1 MSPSR
6 KLACWLDTLLSR
18 IRSLTVS
25 NPLVPQHES
34 SVSVPFS
41 RDEVTSALSER
52 VANFTSTGSVNI
64 WATEFE
70 QQGNVP
76 TIFMTTRGRQFE
88 RKLSLVKVAL
98 DMDRPIAAPPAP
110 VNPVVEVLLISRK
123 DHFHRGLLHTSN
135 RYVMSIIMARGFI
148 RILFNDFFETGDK
161 FNSRAILLKLPNT
174 GVCDGKNLLSFYD
187 SRDKCKAAISNW
199 AKERNLDGLLNVR
212 NESDKSSWLEKPE
225 KKRSGKTV
233 LAGIITGSL
242 RDLFYYM
249 ITCLTDI
256 GMPDDRVQA
265 WNNAPRDNIS
275 VANLFGDSD
284 ADIAK
289 INGSL
294 FQSGTPPVTV
304 LTEAMA
310 QVTTTGVVTEFFV
323 KAVLRER
330 VTWCQK
336 RMRCIE
342 ADLAE
347 PKDEQAVAKRQ
358 KESDDY
364 AVLVYGRDS
373 QRPSLKHTE
382 EEKK

>member
-1 MSPSR
+1 MMCRDWVDEDIENKRNSWRMSPSR

-70 QQGNVP
+70 QQSNVP

-161 FNSRAILLKLPNT
+161 FTSRAILLKLPNT
-174 GVCDGKNLLSFYD
+174 GVCDGKSLLSFYD

-225 KKRSGKTV
+225 KKEVERRSSRV
-233 LAGIITGSL
+233 SL
-242 RDLFYYM
+242 RDHCA
-249 ITCLTDI
+249 ICSI
-256 GMPDDRVQA
+256 
-265 WNNAPRDNIS
+265 I
-275 VANLFGDSD
+275 
-284 ADIAK
+284 
-289 INGSL
+289 
-294 FQSGTPPVTV
+294 
-304 LTEAMA
+304 
-310 QVTTTGVVTEFFV
+310 
-323 KAVLRER
+323 
-330 VTWCQK
+330 
-336 RMRCIE
+336 
-342 ADLAE
+342 
-347 PKDEQAVAKRQ
+347 
-358 KESDDY
+358 
-364 AVLVYGRDS
+364 
-373 QRPSLKHTE
+373 
-382 EEKK
+382 